1 MEEYIWEFVHV
12 KLGLYMFKESEMMY
26 KRNELMKIMAIS
38 IVLLFLISGFS
49 AMAHGSVPK
58 SSISSSGMSG
68 NIYRGS
74 ITPSVQNS
82 TQNNSGGYVKYTLD
96 LINNTLFNG
105 NFVTTNYGIGPD
117 GAAFDSANGYIYVTN
132 VGSDNVSV
140 INGSTNNVIASIGV
154 GVGSSPDGAAFDS
167 ANGYIYVTNVG
178 SDNVSVIN
186 GATNKVI
193 ASIGVGVAPDG
204 AAFDSANGYIYVAN
218 FRSGSVSVING
229 ATNKVIASIGVGVAP
244 DGAAFDS
251 ANGYIYVTKQ
261 YSNSV
266 SVINGATNKVI
277 ASIGVGSSPGGAAF
291 DSANGYI
298 YVTNSASLN
307 VSVINGATN
316 KVIASIGVGVAPD
329 GAAFD
334 SANGYIYVAN
344 DDSNNV
350 SVINGATNKVIAGI
364 GVGLAP
370 DGAAFDSAN
379 GYIYVANFG
388 SGTVSI
394 ISTSS
399 QVMKQYS
406 VTFTESGLPS
416 GASWSVT
423 FNGATLSSTTNTI
436 VFNELNGTYSYVV
449 ASVSGYT
456 VSPSSGSITV
466 NGENIEKVVTF
477 TPSNIYNMSFGVLY
491 KGSQYTINLNV
502 SSTDLKNALSLNSL
516 PDELTLSNI
525 STYILDFE
533 WHPNSYSIYSVRLIS
548 QNGSTVTNETTKE
561 TILYQTL
568 VWAMLYN
575 EISLLQSTYGSQSTS
590 YSDLISLQQTQWVQE
605 AGIDL
610 SDFVNY
616 ATLVGPILGE
626 LSTFFSSSST
636 DAKLANMA
644 THAIFDLLKGYESLE
659 NNFPQGATSI
669 LDTLAQYGLISSTN
683 PSEYNPEIFVA
694 NLAQLN
700 PSDYNSLVLAI
711 YSDLGVQSTQ
721 VPFSVEKHDV
731 KILENLGENALSV
744 GLSAA
749 TSSAVTFLQAYYGA
763 QFTLEAASSVAT
775 DAAMDSIS
783 SSVSDFMAFMLPLS
797 IANAIYSSYLE
808 PMSSYLEQIVNAQDL
823 MYNTLYPAIM
833 NTLNSY
839 SEGNYANVSD
849 AILSMILIGM
859 ITSEWYTW
867 VNASI
872 AELKGEFLDFNA
884 NQQIQTAEQS
894 QSSLFNNERE
904 IYFALNNASIMA
916 DSLINGQQ
924 PTLNVTPGFY
934 YIIPSLPSN
943 FNQIEL
949 ALGQGWQQFT
959 NDMSSAIQYAENG
972 WSSLTSGISNMFGA
986 FSDFLFG
993 RDTPEFIVMMD
1004 NFTAE
1009 QEAGFLKSTYPL
1021 SSVIY
1026 GNNSVILVLPGNLSG
1041 YVSIEVNESVG
1052 VNATYY
1058 NESSSQM
1065 AGVLTSF
1072 NAESGN
1078 AYIMYVR
1085 SNNTG
1090 KKALVAGYSLS
1101 FNHSE
1106 YSNVPWEVK
1115 ISSSNG
1121 SIISEIESNS
1131 SEIAFND
1138 LPNGTYNFSLSPLN
1152 NTYRATPMTGKVS
1165 INGYNQ
1171 TEQITF
1177 SLVNYTITFYEKGL
1191 PSGTSWSVTLN
1202 GTTKSS
1208 TTDTITF
1215 SVPNGT
1221 YSYSIGSVSG
1231 YTASNSNGSVT
1242 VSGKNIP
1249 VSITFSSTS
1258 PTAKQ
1263 PSSGIPSIELYGI
1276 IGAVV
1281 AVAAIGSAV
1290 ALIRKRR

>member
-1 MEEYIWEFVHV
+1 MAKRSQIM
-12 KLGLYMFKESEMMY
+12 KMMV
-26 KRNELMKIMAIS
+26 AVS
-38 IVLLFLISGFS
+38 IVILFLVSGFS
-49 AMAHGSVPK
+49 VMAYGSLNSNHNANENLKKVLNYSSLSDPNFEMINLTNW
-58 SSISSSGMSG
+58 SYITSISSNGNLLILTGASLSG
-68 NIYRGS
+68 NPTFGIFYNQNYTFLDRSNLLPGS
-74 ITPSVQNS
+74 AQRLVTSSYGDGIFLIGGGTFSNPVLLEYNPNGSMIDLSSSLVSNNNNFGGVNSIAFGDNIFLIGGASNAFSPISFFYPVSNQFVSLTNNIPYYFATNHNLWNGNNFIMVGAKAGWGGSPGTPPAMGLVYTNGSFEDLSNILPSYVGVMGEIAYNGYTYLVTAENSSNGAQIIFSFNLTSGEFNYLTNLFPDGLNINTITNY
-82 TQNNSGGYVKYTLD
+82 QNNFLIGGNFNSSKPYLAEYFPSNQTILNLTYIIPSYVKNINGL
-96 LINNTLFNG
+96 LEQNNTL
-105 NFVTTNYGIGPD
+105 I
-117 GAAFDSANGYIYVTN
+117 
-132 VGSDNVSV
+132 
-140 INGSTNNVIASIGV
+140 
-154 GVGSSPDGAAFDS
+154 
-167 ANGYIYVTNVG
+167 
-178 SDNVSVIN
+178 
-186 GATNKVI
+186 
-193 ASIGVGVAPDG
+193 
-204 AAFDSANGYIYVAN
+204 
-218 FRSGSVSVING
+218 
-229 ATNKVIASIGVGVAP
+229 
-244 DGAAFDS
+244 
-251 ANGYIYVTKQ
+251 
-261 YSNSV
+261 
-266 SVINGATNKVI
+266 
-277 ASIGVGSSPGGAAF
+277 
-291 DSANGYI
+291 
-298 YVTNSASLN
+298 
-307 VSVINGATN
+307 
-316 KVIASIGVGVAPD
+316 
-329 GAAFD
+329 
-334 SANGYIYVAN
+334 
-344 DDSNNV
+344 
-350 SVINGATNKVIAGI
+350 IAGQTLNNNAI
-364 GVGLAP
+364 LLL
-370 DGAAFDSAN
+370 N
-379 GYIYVANFG
+379 KNNYL
-388 SGTVSI
+388 
-394 ISTSS
+394 
-399 QVMKQYS
+399 
-406 VTFTESGLPS
+406 VTFTESGLPA
-416 GASWSVT
+416 GTSWSVT
-423 FNGATLSSTTNTI
+423 LNGTTESSSTNTI
-436 VFNELNGTYSYVV
+436 TFSEPNGTYSYSI
-449 ASVSGYT
+449 ATVSGYT
-456 VSPSSGSITV
+456 VSPSSGSITI
-466 NGENIEKVVTF
+466 NGENIEKAVTF

-516 PDELTLSNI
+516 PDELTLSDI
-525 STYILDFE
+525 ATYILDFE
-533 WHPNSYSIYSVRLIS
+533 WHPNSYRIYSVRLIS

-605 AGIDL
+605 TGIDL

-626 LSTFFSSSST
+626 LSTVFSSSST
-636 DAKLANMA
+636 DVKLANMA
-644 THAIFDLLKGYESLE
+644 IHAIFDLLKGHESLE

-721 VPFSVEKHDV
+721 VPFSVEKLDV

-763 QFTLEAASSVAT
+763 QFTLEAASSAAT
-775 DAAMDSIS
+775 DAAINSIQ

-808 PMSSYLEQIVNAQDL
+808 PMSSYLEQVVNAQDL

-839 SEGNYANVSD
+839 SEGNYADVSD
-849 AILSMILIGM
+849 AVLSISLIGM

-884 NQQIQTAEQS
+884 NQQIQTAEQI

-904 IYFALNNASIMA
+904 IYFAMNNASIMA

-924 PTLNVTPGFY
+924 PTLHVTPGFY
-934 YIIPSLPSN
+934 YIIPSFSLN

-949 ALGQGWQQFT
+949 ALGQEWQQFT
-959 NDMSSAIQYAENG
+959 NGMSSATQYAENA
-972 WSSLTSGISNMFGA
+972 WSNLASGISNMSAA
-986 FSDFLFG
+986 FSYFLFG
-993 RDTPEFIVMMD
+993 KDTPEFIVMMD

-1041 YVSIEVNESVG
+1041 YVSIEVNEPVG
-1052 VNATYY
+1052 VNVTYY
-1058 NESSSQM
+1058 NELSPQT

-1085 SNNTG
+1085 SNSTG

-1131 SEIAFND
+1131 SEVTFND
-1138 LPNGTYNFSLSPLN
+1138 LPNGTYS
-1152 NTYRATPMTGKVS
+1152 
-1165 INGYNQ
+1165 
-1171 TEQITF
+1171 
-1177 SLVNYTITFYEKGL
+1177 YT
-1191 PSGTSWSVTLN
+1191 
-1202 GTTKSS
+1202 
-1208 TTDTITF
+1208 
-1215 SVPNGT
+1215 
-1221 YSYSIGSVSG
+1221 IGSVSG
-1231 YTASNSNGSVT
+1231 YTAS
-1242 VSGKNIP
+1242 
-1249 VSITFSSTS
+1249 
-1258 PTAKQ
+1258 
-1263 PSSGIPSIELYGI
+1263 PSSGSITVKGTNITQNITFTSVTTTTSHSSSDYLIYI
-1276 IGAVV
+1276 LIAVV
-1281 AVAAIGSAV
+1281 VIAAAIGAIF
-1290 ALIRKRR
+1290 AMGRRKK